1 MRIISAFALL
11 AALLLVSGLV
21 SAQQSYPGGS
31 GRSTYIYTVTQLD
44 STIAVDLSFEA
55 SATRGFRL
63 AEVCYNVPPATA
75 SARATHYIAR
85 TSTASSGGTAIP
97 SNSPSINNV
106 GTVFT
111 VDPTN
116 DPVWIGV
123 ARHNGTTGSIAA
135 IIDQWDVYVPLLTQ
149 TTPAEI
155 CRQYGMTGGK
165 MPVVRPGVTNGLTIR
180 FSASGAGAVAM
191 RTVRITLLAD

>member
-1 MRIISAFALL
+1 MRTISAFALL
-11 AALLLVSGLV
+11 AAILLVSGLV

-31 GRSTYIYTVTQLD
+31 GRSTYIYSITQSD
-44 STIAVDLSFEA
+44 STAAIDLSFEA
-55 SATRGFRL
+55 SATRGFRI
-63 AEVCYNVPPATA
+63 AEVCYNIPPATA
-75 SARATHYIAR
+75 SARATHHIAR
-85 TSTASSGGTAIP
+85 TNTASSAGSAIP
-97 SNSPSINNV
+97 SNATSIANI

-123 ARHNGTTGSIAA
+123 ARYGGTPGSIAA

-165 MPVVRPGVTNGLTIR
+165 MPVVRPGVANGLTIR
-180 FSASGAGAVAM
+180 FAASGAGAVAM
-191 RTVRITLLAD
+191 RSVRITLLAD